1 MKRILPFLAILIAS
15 PAVACDYTTR
25 RYATATTVDF
35 CLYITDATVGAVKVE
50 NAAHASGDTYLM
62 KDEAAEANTTN
73 GFTDEGSCYSIA
85 LTSTEMTAARVT
97 LNIEDQGTK
106 AWADKCI
113 VIETYGHAS
122 AQHATFDGVL
132 ASEQS
137 GNVYY
142 LASGAVDADDQFNN
156 GYVIVFY
163 DSAGLIKAKSCITDS
178 ADTND
183 AVTTRDDLD
192 ALTAPND
199 SYVIKDEAL
208 CAQIAELSSVPT
220 TGTTGI
226 IDQIRALYQRA
237 IHKFVD
243 DGTEQAAYKA
253 DGSTKLFEC
262 DVADSGSAYTRSAC
276 GTPD

>member
-1 MKRILPFLAILIAS
+1 MKTLLAFLLFLPLVAEAQTIIQPSEATAARRRIPVRLVDVTDGETEETGIAIAAGECKWIDASAAS
-15 PAVACDYTTR
+15 PASTNCAGTLTHVANGNY
-25 RYATATTVDF
+25 YYEATAAEVANPGSAWV
-35 CLYITDATVGAVKVE
+35 YINDA
-50 NAAHASGDTYLM
+50 AAKPFTGSVSIPAF
-62 KDEAAEANTTN
+62 N
-73 GFTDEGSCYSIA
+73 GLS
-85 LTSTEMTAARVT
+85 
-97 LNIEDQGTK
+97 
-106 AWADKCI
+106 
-113 VIETYGHAS
+113 
-122 AQHATFDGVL
+122 ATFDGTL
-132 ASEQS
+132 QSEQS

-142 LASGAVDADDQFNN
+142 LSSGAVDADDQFNN
-156 GYVIVFY
+156 GFAIVFY

-192 ALTAPND
+192 ALTASND
-199 SYVIKDEAL
+199 SYVIKDDSL
-208 CAQIAELSSVPT
+208 CAQVAELSSVPT
-220 TGTTGI
+220 TGTMGI

-276 GTPD
+276 GSPD